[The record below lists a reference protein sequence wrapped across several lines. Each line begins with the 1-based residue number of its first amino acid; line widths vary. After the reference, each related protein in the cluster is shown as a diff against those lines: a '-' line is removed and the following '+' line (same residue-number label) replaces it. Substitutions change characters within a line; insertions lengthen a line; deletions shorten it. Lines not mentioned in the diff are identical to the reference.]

1 MVLSSVSFLKTV
13 KSLIYLA
20 LASDNKYDFIA
31 GFGCMLESLFLE
43 DVSINTVTSSG
54 MIMGFTWKYYIIQIK
69 PVAEN
74 MASAC
79 NAWKD
84 DIFYDAA
91 ANNMDWGLNG
101 VLERFQ
107 GMEDH

>member
-1 MVLSSVSFLKTV
+1 
-13 KSLIYLA
+13 
-20 LASDNKYDFIA
+20 
-31 GFGCMLESLFLE
+31 
-43 DVSINTVTSSG
+43 
-54 MIMGFTWKYYIIQIK
+54 MGLTWKYYIIQIK

-91 ANNMDWGLNG
+91 ANNMDWALNG